1 MYCGVLRRIRGH
13 SLTQESC
20 LCLFAWRVYRR
31 KSSRSTWKGIDER
44 ALEDEA
50 FCQTMLD
57 TQTEGWLDS
66 LTRFQLGG
74 GARILQPRLPHP
86 LLMPVSHVD
95 GAPRPPHTPHR
106 LPECRVAAHE
116 MREMMFGAA
125 DSIMQPATRAAPKW
139 EALGR

>member
-1 MYCGVLRRIRGH
+1 MEEEGGPRWAVATTL
-13 SLTQESC
+13 
-20 LCLFAWRVYRR
+20 
-31 KSSRSTWKGIDER
+31 
-44 ALEDEA
+44 ALEQDVRAAIKHLVETWQGTSPPATGSEGEA

-116 MREMMFGAA
+116 MREMMFGA
-125 DSIMQPATRAAPKW
+125 DSIMQPAPRAAPKW